1 MNMRFS
7 VFCFFILASSEC
19 PSLFCDL
26 QIVALCRTRVMDFQ
40 KQGIKKYLHF
50 GGLTTIDTKK
60 G

>member
-1 MNMRFS
+1 MRFS

-26 QIVALCRTRVMDFQ
+26 QIVAFCRTRVMDFQ